1 MLMETSGGGFVSS
14 IAYLVMLVVSIAAA
28 QTVLGDLGRLF
39 RSPRPS
45 AVALWAMVG
54 LLLVRRSSARV
65 VLAAV
70 VILVDG
76 VVLLVLRDAHGGPI
90 LGGLILGAA
99 LAAVSPPDPTAQA
112 AGHPGPP

>member
-45 AVALWAMVG
+45 AVALWAMV
-54 LLLVRRSSARV
+54 ARV

-99 LAAVSPPDPTAQA
+99 LAAVSPPDLTAQA